1 MRVTPETL
9 ENTRVL
15 DLLMPLL
22 YFYNQD
28 ELPLPPVE
36 FLDGAAMPQPYRS
49 LLVHQHD
56 MTPTLRGHHASDIT
70 LEVVQA
76 EMSDDYVMRQVV
88 LHRASDGAP
97 VEYGAIGIHLEN
109 FPAHVKEL
117 IREGHLPL
125 GGILETESVPHL
137 SAPRAWFAIEADEH
151 TGELLRVRPGTRLYG
166 RSNALSHPDGIVFA
180 DIVEILPEEGYPTPS
195 APPHPLPA

>member
-1 MRVTPETL
+1 MRATLETA

-28 ELPLPPVE
+28 ELPLSPVE
-36 FLDGAAMPQPYRS
+36 FIEGEAMPQPYRS

-56 MTPTLRGHHASDIT
+56 MTPTLRDHHGSDIT

-76 EMSDDYVMRQVV
+76 EMSDDFVMRQVV
-88 LHRASDGAP
+88 LHRASDGVA
-97 VEYGAIGIHLEN
+97 VEYGAIGIHLDG
-109 FPAHVKEL
+109 FPPHVKEL
-117 IREGHLPL
+117 IREGKQPL
-125 GGILETESVPHL
+125 GGILETESVPHA

-151 TGELLRVRPGTRLYG
+151 TGDLLRVPPGTKLYG
-166 RSNALSHPDGIVFA
+166 RCNALTHPDGIVFA
-180 DIVEILPEEGYPTPS
+180 DIVEILPP
-195 APPHPLPA
+195 